1 MADVVITQLGP
12 LYTLEEVK
20 QHLRVDA
27 SDDDATIQA
36 YMNAAEKAVLQYCNT
51 RLVPYG
57 VESVFKVAAMLVV
70 SDLYEERG
78 GSSGIPKAAQLLL
91 NPYRWLRV

>member
-1 MADVVITQLGP
+1 MGNVVVLTTGP

-20 QHLRVDA
+20 EHLRVDT

-36 YMNAAEKAVLQYCNT
+36 YMDAAETAVLQYCHIG
-51 RLVPYG
+51 LVPSG
-57 VESVFKVAAMLVV
+57 KESVFKVAAMMVV
-70 SDLYEERG
+70 SDLYEER
-78 GSSGIPKAAQLLL
+78 SSSDGLPKVAELLL

>member
-20 QHLRVDA
+20 QHLRVDT

-36 YMNAAEKAVLQYCNT
+36 YMDAAEKTVLQYCNAS
-51 RLVPYG
+51 LVPYG
-57 VESVFKVAAMLVV
+57 IESIFKVAAMLIV
-70 SDLYEERG
+70 SDLYEERS
-78 GSSGIPKAAQLLL
+78 GSSGVPKAAQLLL